1 MKKIPLTK
9 GLYALVDDEDY
20 KELSKYKWFARRTR
34 QYPDGSHDHV
44 YDNGNVRVHKSNK
57 TAAGKNWLSL
67 AAGIIALGI
76 AILSPIPGDELII
89 GGALLGI

>member
-1 MKKIPLTK
+1 MKITK
-9 GLYALVDDEDY
+9 NYQNISGL
-20 KELSKYKWFARRTR
+20 
-34 QYPDGSHDHV
+34 PDGQGNILTGRI
-44 YDNGNVRVHKSNK
+44 DNGNVRVHKSNK